1 MKDEKIIKKLEKCRR
16 LRGLPKNLS
25 HRTFYEFGRFLQEMV
40 DFLVF
45 GVLSYEKDLKN
56 FQMSL
61 NREKLNAEDFNTY
74 VDLFLEYWKN
84 FERWNE

>member
-1 MKDEKIIKKLEKCRR
+1 MENKIIKKLEKCRR

-40 DFLVF
+40 YFLVF
-45 GVLSYEKDLKN
+45 GVFSYEKDLKN